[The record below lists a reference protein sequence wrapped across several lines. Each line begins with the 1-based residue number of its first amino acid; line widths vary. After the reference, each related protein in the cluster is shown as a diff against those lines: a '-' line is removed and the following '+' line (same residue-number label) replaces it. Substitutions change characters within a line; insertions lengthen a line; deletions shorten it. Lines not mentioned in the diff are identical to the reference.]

1 MMNRVQGLAKPT
13 GSELTNQNSF
23 NHFNVNPSRGNIA
36 VYVPINKPHKKK
48 TSEENTTLNT
58 NSFPL

>member
-13 GSELTNQNSF
+13 GSELTNQSSF

-36 VYVPINKPHKKK
+36 VYVPIDK
-48 TSEENTTLNT
+48 TTQKEDK
-58 NSFPL
+58 